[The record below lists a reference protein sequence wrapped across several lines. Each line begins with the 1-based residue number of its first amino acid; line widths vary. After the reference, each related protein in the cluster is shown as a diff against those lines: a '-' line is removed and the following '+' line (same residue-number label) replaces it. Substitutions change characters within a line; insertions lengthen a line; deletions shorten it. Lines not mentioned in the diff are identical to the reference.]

1 MTDYA
6 KKAREADARLR
17 KKGGPVTLRQ
27 IVLGDDDPD
36 TGKPEQTVTNYMAAG
51 VKFGYVAERID
62 GKLIQSGDQELL
74 LSPLQLNG
82 QPLPEPTN
90 GDLVLING
98 AKYAIHDVAKLEPT
112 NVVVLYTL
120 QLRGN

>member
-6 KKAREADARLR
+6 KKARETDVKLR
-17 KKGGPVTLRQ
+17 KKGAPVTVRR

-36 TGKPEQTVTNYMAAG
+36 TGKPEQTITNYTAAG
-51 VKFGYVAERID
+51 VKLNYDAERVD
-62 GKLIQSGDQELL
+62 GTLIQSGDQQLL

-82 QPLPEPTN
+82 QALPEPTT

-98 AKYAIHDVAKLEPT
+98 AKFAIKNVGKLEPT
-112 NVVVLYTL
+112 AVVILYTL

>member
-6 KKAREADARLR
+6 KKARETDGKLR
-17 KKGGPVTLRQ
+17 KKGGTVTLRR

-36 TGKPEQTVTNYMAAG
+36 TGKPEQTITDYTAAG
-51 VKFGYVAERID
+51 VKLNYVAERID

-82 QPLPEPTN
+82 RPLPAPTN

-98 AKYAIHDVAKLEPT
+98 VRFAIHNVAKLEPT
-112 NVVVLYTL
+112 DVVILYTL

>member
-6 KKAREADARLR
+6 KKARETDAKLR
-17 KKGGPVTLRQ
+17 KKGGTVTLRR

-36 TGKPEQTVTNYMAAG
+36 TGKPTRDERDYTAAG

-82 QPLPEPTN
+82 QPLPEPTT

-98 AKYAIHDVAKLEPT
+98 AKFAIHNVAKLEPT
-112 NVVVLYTL
+112 DVVILYTL

>member
-6 KKAREADARLR
+6 KKARETDTKLR
-17 KKGGPVTLRQ
+17 KKGGTVTLRR

-36 TGKPEQTVTNYMAAG
+36 TGKPEQTITDYTAAG
-51 VKFGYVAERID
+51 IKFGYVAERID

-82 QPLPEPTN
+82 QQLPEPTT

-98 AKYAIHDVAKLEPT
+98 AKYAIHNVAMLEPT
-112 NVVVLYTL
+112 DVPILYTL

>member
-6 KKAREADARLR
+6 KKARETDAKLR
-17 KKGGPVTLRQ
+17 KKGGSVTLRR

-36 TGKPEQTVTNYMAAG
+36 TGKPEQTITDYTAAG

-74 LSPLQLNG
+74 LSPLQLTG
-82 QPLPEPTN
+82 QPLPEPTT

-98 AKYAIHDVAKLEPT
+98 TKFAIHNIAKLEPT
-112 NVVVLYTL
+112 DVVILYTL

>member
-6 KKAREADARLR
+6 KKAREADAKLR
-17 KKGGPVTLRQ
+17 KKGGTVTLRR

-36 TGKPEQTVTNYMAAG
+36 TGKPEQTITDYTAAG
-51 VKFGYVAERID
+51 VKLNYDAERVD
-62 GKLIQSGDQELL
+62 GTLIQSGDQQLL
-74 LSPLQLNG
+74 FSPLQLNG
-82 QPLPEPTN
+82 QALPEPTT

-98 AKYAIHDVAKLEPT
+98 AKFAIKNVGKLEPT
-112 NVVVLYTL
+112 DVVILYTL

>member
-6 KKAREADARLR
+6 KKARETDGKLR
-17 KKGGPVTLRQ
+17 KKGGTVTLRR

-36 TGKPEQTVTNYMAAG
+36 TGKPEQTITDFAAAG

-62 GKLIQSGDQELL
+62 GKLSQSGDQELL
-74 LSPLQLNG
+74 LSPLQLTG
-82 QPLPEPTN
+82 QPLPEPST

-98 AKYAIHDVAKLEPT
+98 ARFAIHNVAKLEPT
-112 NVVVLYTL
+112 DVVILYTL

>member
-6 KKAREADARLR
+6 RKARETDVKLR
-17 KKGGPVTLRQ
+17 KKGGPVVLRR

-36 TGKPEQTVTNYMAAG
+36 TGKPEQTITDYTAAG
-51 VKFGYVAERID
+51 VKLNYDADRIV
-62 GKLIQSGDQELL
+62 GTLIQSGDQQLL

-82 QPLPEPTN
+82 QPLPEPTT

-98 AKYAIHDVAKLEPT
+98 ARFAIHNVAKIEPT
-112 NVVVLYTL
+112 DVVILYTL

>member
-6 KKAREADARLR
+6 KKARETDMKLR
-17 KKGGPVTLRQ
+17 KKGGTITLRR

-36 TGKPEQTVTNYMAAG
+36 TGKPAQTITDYTAAG
-51 VKFGYVAERID
+51 VKLNYVTERID

-82 QPLPEPTN
+82 QPLPEPTA

-98 AKYAIHDVAKLEPT
+98 ATFAIHNVAKLEPT
-112 NVVVLYTL
+112 DVVILYTL

>member
-1 MTDYA
+1 MTDYG
-6 KKAREADARLR
+6 KKARETDVKLR
-17 KKGGPVTLRQ
+17 KKGGTVTLRR

-36 TGKPEQTVTNYMAAG
+36 TGKPIRDEFDYAAAG

-74 LSPLQLNG
+74 LSPLQLDG
-82 QPLPEPTN
+82 EPLPEPTI

-98 AKYAIHDVAKLEPT
+98 AKFAIHNVAKLEPT
-112 NVVVLYTL
+112 DVVILYTL

>member
-6 KKAREADARLR
+6 KKARETDGKLR
-17 KKGGPVTLRQ
+17 KKGGTVTLRR

-36 TGKPEQTVTNYMAAG
+36 TGKPEQTITDFAAAG

-74 LSPLQLNG
+74 LSPLQLTG
-82 QPLPEPTN
+82 QPLPEPST

-98 AKYAIHDVAKLEPT
+98 ARFAIHNVAKLEPT
-112 NVVVLYTL
+112 DVVILYTL